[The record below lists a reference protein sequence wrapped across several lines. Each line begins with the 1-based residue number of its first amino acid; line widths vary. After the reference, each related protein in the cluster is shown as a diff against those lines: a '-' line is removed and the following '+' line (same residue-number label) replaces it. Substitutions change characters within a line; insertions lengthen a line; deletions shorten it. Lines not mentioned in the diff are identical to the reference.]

1 MYTNSNTGDIQ
12 NGCHCVSAFLR
23 AKYEL
28 CILYGPMSPIS
39 VCVLYIY
46 WLVTLLYMST
56 QVFLHDQVD
65 NAPGV

>member
-1 MYTNSNTGDIQ
+1 
-12 NGCHCVSAFLR
+12 
-23 AKYEL
+23 
-28 CILYGPMSPIS
+28 MSPIS